1 MLGSNQDG
9 RSGIFAMAKEK
20 RSFTT
25 CFFMIIGLMALLII
39 VLLAS
44 MDYIQKKFELDKPD
58 SKVGR
63 KIDEMIPQMDAVANY
78 DRAKLKLQLIHMRGI
93 KDAFVMYYIQDNRW
107 PSSLQEMVSRQ
118 MVNRD
123 AVTDLW
129 QHAHRYLPL
138 EREVYLVSG
147 GPDRIVNTA
156 DDLIVTLVDPSLEA
170 PESDRGKVVQLIAQ
184 QVLAGKTGVPAQ
196 YGTGLSPEKE

>member
-1 MLGSNQDG
+1 
-9 RSGIFAMAKEK
+9 MAKEK
-20 RSFTT
+20 KSFTT
-25 CFFMIIGLMALLII
+25 CFFMIIGMMALLII

-44 MDYIQKKFELDKPD
+44 MDYIQKKLELDKPD
-58 SKVGR
+58 SKAGR

-93 KDAFVMYYIQDNRW
+93 KDAFVMYYIQDNQW
-107 PSSLQEMVSRQ
+107 PASLQEMVSRR

-123 AVTDLW
+123 AVNDLW

-170 PESDRGKVVQLIAQ
+170 PESDRGMIVQMISR
-184 QVLAGKTGVPAQ
+184 QVLEGKTGVPAV
-196 YGTGLSPEKE
+196 GNAEAVPENN